1 MEGERCVVRFGG
13 REVVTTR
20 GRNLRKVLLEAG
32 LTPHNG
38 FAGTLNCRGFGTC
51 GTCAV
56 AITGEVTPM
65 TRRERWRLG
74 FPPHR
79 HELGREKGLRLA
91 CQCRIEGDLEIR
103 KFAGFWGQKVDGE
116 PTR

>member
-1 MEGERCVVRFGG
+1 MGEEDRCVVRFAG
-13 REVVTTR
+13 RELVARR
-20 GRNLRKVLLEAG
+20 GQNLRKVLMKAG

-56 AITGEVTPM
+56 AISGEVSAP

-74 FPPHR
+74 FPPHD
-79 HELGREKGLRLA
+79 RESGLRLA
-91 CQCRIEGDLEIR
+91 CQCRIESDLEVR
-103 KFAGFWGQKVDGE
+103 KFEGFWGQKTDGA
-116 PTR
+116 PIR

>member
-1 MEGERCVVRFGG
+1 MEGERCVVRFAG
-13 REVVTTR
+13 RELVTTR

-56 AITGEVTPM
+56 ALTGEVTAP

-74 FPPHR
+74 FPPHD
-79 HELGREKGLRLA
+79 RESGLRLA
-91 CQCRIEGDLEIR
+91 CQCRVEGDVEVR
-103 KFAGFWGQKVDGE
+103 KFGGFWGQKVHGE